1 VQNEGGPASVPARIA
16 QFRILGLLGRGGMGA
31 VYRAHDE
38 TLRRDVAL
46 KLLPTTGDEER
57 RHRFLREARSAAAL
71 THPNVAVVYE
81 VGDEAGRVYI
91 AMELIEGES
100 LRQRMDR
107 GRIDPASA
115 RGLAEQIARGL
126 AAAHDKGIVHRDLKP
141 ENVMITREG
150 VVKLLDFGLAKSGAV
165 QSSPGG
171 AEPGL
176 AKTETLVTS
185 EEGRIMGTPEY
196 MSPEQATG
204 EMLDVRS
211 DVFSFGVVLYEMV
224 SGVRPFRG
232 ATPAGLLVALIRDRE
247 APLRER
253 VPDVDPQIA
262 SIVDTCLAKTPADR
276 YSSASAV
283 LGVLGQRQ
291 STTHSGA
298 ALPPT
303 TTLESASG
311 AGTGDRGRRPRFSA
325 TAVTVGAV
333 AAFAL
338 AAFAV
343 ARVSRVPPGP
353 APQAAAT
360 AATTTTATSAAAP
373 ASAGSIIRLADLAP
387 SKASVPG
394 AEASYRR
401 AMQLLGRGEDAAAAK
416 AMREA
421 VTTDPDFASA
431 HLELLILATYNCPT
445 PLQTARPHFQA
456 ASRGRSALSERER
469 DVLDAI
475 EPAVLDPPD
484 LAQVAVRMRA
494 LAAKRPND
502 VEVIQMLGVA
512 ENKLFHFDRS
522 AEAAR
527 REIAMDPEEESFA
540 TLILAQDLD
549 SDEGRRALDQCL
561 QRNPA
566 AQDCRIERAFKYAAL
581 GACHEEESE
590 ARAMTVYA
598 PDSAMGPYMLAAAL
612 AGQNASVDALRLA
625 LDAKRSTLPPAV
637 AERVK
642 AGDDMELAVWTGDF
656 ASARSGLAALA
667 APAQPPSSF
676 DRVMRVDVLWE
687 SGDARG
693 AGDLAMA
700 FVKEAPAMPRVERP
714 EADPLPHMLARARQ
728 GGALSEADFVAQRDA
743 WIASWRRRLDDE
755 AWTAAAPVIWGLAF
769 SYPANEDDARAAVE
783 RLPSFG
789 GAPPPIASRRFW
801 TNDGPIGELLLM
813 GGRIDDALARL
824 RPAAHQCSLALE
836 PIRAQLR
843 LGEALEKTGDVT
855 GACSS
860 FATVLS
866 HWGHAKPRSLTADE
880 ARAHAQKLGCAL

>member
-1 VQNEGGPASVPARIA
+1 MQNEGGPASVPARIA

-71 THPNVAVVYE
+71 THPNVAVIYE
-81 VGDEAGRVYI
+81 VGEDAGRIYI

-107 GRIDPASA
+107 GRLDPASA

-185 EEGRIMGTPEY
+185 DEGRIMGTPEY

-232 ATPAGLLVALIRDRE
+232 ATPAALLVAVVRDRE
-247 APLRER
+247 PPLRER
-253 VPDVDPQIA
+253 VPDVDPQLA

-276 YSSASAV
+276 YSSASAI

-303 TTLESASG
+303 TTLESAAS
-311 AGTGDRGRRPRFSA
+311 GTGDRGRRPRFA
-325 TAVTVGAV
+325 APAVTVAAV

-338 AAFAV
+338 AAFAIT
-343 ARVSRVPPGP
+343 RVSRVPPGTP
-353 APQAAAT
+353 PQAAAT
-360 AATTTTATSAAAP
+360 TTSDAP
-373 ASAGSIIRLADLAP
+373 ASAGTIIRLADLAP

-401 AMQLLGRGEDAAAAK
+401 AMQLLGRGEDAAGAK

-431 HLELLILATYNCPT
+431 HLELLVLATYNCPT

-484 LAQVAVRMRA
+484 LAQVAVRMHA

-502 VEVIQMLGVA
+502 VEVIQMLAVA

-549 SDEGRRALDQCL
+549 DDDGRRALDECL
-561 QRNPA
+561 RRNPG
-566 AQDCRIERAFKYAAL
+566 AQDCRVERALKYEAL
-581 GACHEEESE
+581 GECHELESD

-598 PDSAMGPYMLAAAL
+598 PDSATGPYLLAAAL
-612 AGQNASVDALRLA
+612 AGQNASVDAIRLA
-625 LDAKRSTLPPAV
+625 LDAKRSTLPAAV

-642 AGDDMELAVWTGDF
+642 ARDDVDLALWTGDF
-656 ASARSGLAALA
+656 ASARSGLAAFA
-667 APAQPPSSF
+667 APAPAQTPSSF

-714 EADPLPHMLARARQ
+714 ESDPLPHMLARARQ
-728 GGALSEADFVAQRDA
+728 GGALSEADYVAQRDA

-755 AWTAAAPVIWGLAF
+755 AWTAAAPVIWALAF
-769 SYPANEDDARAAVE
+769 SYPANEADARAAVE

-801 TNDGPIGELLLM
+801 TDDGPIGELLLM

-824 RPAAHQCSLALE
+824 RPAAHQCTLALE

-880 ARAHAQKLGCAL
+880 ARAHAQKLGCALAP